1 MTSTEK
7 MHKVATVFIS
17 VAVHKIIVNTYGF
30 LLQLPIPYFLWPQP
44 EPSLLCS
51 LYSEVTQTSVILLF
65 FDC

>member
-1 MTSTEK
+1 MTNTEE

-30 LLQLPIPYFLWPQP
+30 LLQLPIPYFLCPQP

-51 LYSEVTQTSVILLF
+51 LHSEVTQTSVILLF